1 MSKQACASCINAKP
15 DNKDF
20 ERENEIKVDWRTY
33 FVPKLG
39 TVIIFAHVFGQNFRA
54 KWH

>member
-1 MSKQACASCINAKP
+1 MSKQACASCIKAKP

-33 FVPKLG
+33 FVPKFW
-39 TVIIFAHVFGQNFRA
+39 TVIIFAHVFGQNFKA